1 MKKISNAFYCLS
13 SGWLV
18 LVSGIGLL
26 VFVIFVL
33 PTFNIKT
40 AEFAG
45 EMGVPDLRILYSP
58 STLQSMAEAYGES
71 GRDSYLNLHWT
82 LDLVFPLLYTLS
94 LITATSWLLERLTLR
109 SSKSWLL
116 NLIPLIGFLGDIGEN
131 AFSSIVMARFPY
143 PSNVAQALS
152 AIFTPIKWLGF
163 IASILLLGTL
173 GLIFLKTRINNP
185 NRKSR

>member
-1 MKKISNAFYCLS
+1 MKKISNAFYRLS

-45 EMGVPDLRILYSP
+45 EMGVPDLRLFYSP

-71 GRDSYLNLHWT
+71 GRDSFIHLHWT
-82 LDLVFPLLYTLS
+82 FDLVFPLLYTLFLFTS
-94 LITATSWLLERLTLR
+94 TSWLLERLTLR
-109 SSKSWLL
+109 SSKSRLL
-116 NLIPLIGFLGDIGEN
+116 NLIPLLGFLGDIGEN
-131 AFSSIVMARFPY
+131 AFSSMVMARFPY
-143 PSNVAQALS
+143 PSSVAQDLS
-152 AIFTPIKWLGF
+152 AIFTPVKWLGF

-173 GLIFLKTRINNP
+173 GLIFLKIRINNP
-185 NRKSR
+185 KGKSR